1 MKYSIALLTT
11 VILYGLIACDS
22 GPRSP
27 VGFLLPEGDVE
38 QGKAAFL
45 ELQCN
50 GCHTVDGVDLPP
62 PLVIPTPFA
71 SVVLG
76 GQVFEIRTDGYLV
89 TSIIHSSH
97 KLARGLNK
105 EQITTSTGASR
116 MPDYSD
122 ITTIQQLIDMVA
134 FLQSRYSVVPPPQ
147 SPLLTS
153 MPGKSLKR

>member
-11 VILYGLIACDS
+11 VILSGLIACDS

-38 QGKAAFL
+38 QGKAVFL

-50 GCHTVDGVDLPP
+50 ACHTVDGVDLPP
-62 PLVIPTPFA
+62 PVVIPSPSA

-89 TSIIHSSH
+89 TSIIHPSH
-97 KLARGLNK
+97 KLARGLNE
-105 EQITTSTGASR
+105 EQITTSTGESR
-116 MPDYSD
+116 MPGYSD
-122 ITTIQQLIDMVA
+122 IMTVRQLIDLVG
-134 FLQSRYSVVPPPQ
+134 FLQSRYTVVPPPQ
-147 SPLLTS
+147 SPL
-153 MPGKSLKR
+153 

>member
-38 QGKAAFL
+38 QGEAAFL
-45 ELQCN
+45 ELHCN
-50 GCHTVDGVDLPP
+50 ACHSVDGVDLPP
-62 PLVIPTPFA
+62 PVVIPAPFA
-71 SVVLG
+71 SIVLG

-89 TSIIHSSH
+89 TSIINPSH
-97 KLARGLNK
+97 KLARGFN
-105 EQITTSTGASR
+105 EEEITTSTGESR

-122 ITTIQQLIDMVA
+122 IMTVRQLIDLVG
-134 FLQSRYSVVPPPQ
+134 FLQSRYTVVPPPQ
-147 SPLLTS
+147 SPL
-153 MPGKSLKR
+153 

>member
-27 VGFLLPEGDVE
+27 VGFLLPDGEVE
-38 QGKAAFL
+38 LGKAAFVEL
-45 ELQCN
+45 ECN
-50 GCHTVDGVDLPP
+50 SCHSVDGVDLPP
-62 PLVIPTPFA
+62 PTLIPLPSA

-89 TSIIHSSH
+89 TSIINPSH
-97 KLARGLNK
+97 KLVSGLDK
-105 EQITTSTGASR
+105 EEITTSTGESR

-122 ITTIQQLIDMVA
+122 IMTVRQLIDLVA
-134 FLQSRYSVVPPPQ
+134 FLQSRYTVVPVPQ
-147 SPLLTS
+147 SPL
-153 MPGKSLKR
+153 

>member
-1 MKYSIALLTT
+1 MKNFIALLTT

-38 QGKAAFL
+38 LGKAAFVEL
-45 ELQCN
+45 ECN
-50 GCHTVDGVDLPP
+50 SCHSVNGVDLPP
-62 PLVIPTPFA
+62 PTLIPLPSA

-89 TSIIHSSH
+89 TSIINPSH
-97 KLARGLNK
+97 KLASGLDK
-105 EQITTSTGASR
+105 EEITTSTGESR

-122 ITTIQQLIDMVA
+122 IMTVRQLIDLVA
-134 FLQSRYSVVPPPQ
+134 FLQSRYTVVPVPQ
-147 SPLLTS
+147 SPL
-153 MPGKSLKR
+153 

>member
-27 VGFLLPEGDVE
+27 VGFLLPDGEVE
-38 QGKAAFL
+38 LGKAAFVEL
-45 ELQCN
+45 ECN
-50 GCHTVDGVDLPP
+50 SCHSVDGVDLPP
-62 PLVIPTPFA
+62 PTLIPLPSA

-89 TSIIHSSH
+89 TSIINPSH
-97 KLARGLNK
+97 KLASGLDK
-105 EQITTSTGASR
+105 EEITTSTGESR

-122 ITTIQQLIDMVA
+122 IMTVRQLIDLVA
-134 FLQSRYSVVPPPQ
+134 FLQSRYTVVPVPQ
-147 SPLLTS
+147 SPL
-153 MPGKSLKR
+153 